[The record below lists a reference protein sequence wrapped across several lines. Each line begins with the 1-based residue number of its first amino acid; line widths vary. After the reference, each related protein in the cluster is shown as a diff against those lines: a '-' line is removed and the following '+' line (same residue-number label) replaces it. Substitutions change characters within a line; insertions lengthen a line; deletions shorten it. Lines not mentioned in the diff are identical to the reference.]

1 MNVHTSTI
9 PVLVPGP
16 MLDGL
21 PWERLPAIGEGASH
35 KVLWRSGDS
44 VAGLMRLDEGGSIE
58 SHTHRQAHHHLWVLE
73 GAIDV
78 LDTTLGPGG
87 YGHVPAGV
95 AHGMAST
102 GGPATFFY
110 LYLQPS

>member
-1 MNVHTSTI
+1 MSVGESTL

-16 MLDGL
+16 TVDEA
-21 PWERLPAIGEGASH
+21 PWEELPEIGQGAAH

-44 VAGLMRLDEGGSIE
+44 IAGLMRLADGGWID
-58 SHTHRQAHHHLWVLE
+58 SHAHRRAHHHLWVVD

-78 LDTTLGPGG
+78 LGTTLGPGS

-95 AHGMAST
+95 THGMVSS